1 MDLAFTEEQ
10 EAVRGLAR
18 EIFAGHATQ
27 DRLKEVEAGPDR
39 VDRALWAEL
48 ARANL
53 LGAGI
58 PENKGG
64 IGGGVIDLCLLLE
77 QAGATVAPVPLW
89 ETLMLGAQPVAR
101 FGSPEQHRT
110 LLERVI
116 GGGAFMTA
124 ALAEPD
130 ADDPRRPATT
140 ATWEGDA
147 WRLQG
152 TKASVPAGHVADR
165 IVVPAVADGGEPGL
179 FLLDPRAGGVDAHT
193 QRVTSG
199 EIALLLDLDGAA
211 VPEDD
216 VLVESGSEPDA
227 IGWLHDRALVGLCAL
242 QVGMAERALAL
253 TAEYLSGREQ
263 FGRPLAKFQ
272 AVQQRVADCYIDV
285 EAMRWTLWEAAWRLD
300 EGLPATQE
308 VAVAKFWA
316 ADGGHRV
323 LAAAQHL
330 HGGIGVD
337 IEYPLHRYTLRA
349 KQAELTLGGANL
361 QLARLGAAM
370 ALEGVR

>member
-18 EIFAGHATQ
+18 EIFSGHVTG
-27 DRLKEVEAGPDR
+27 DRLKEVEAGPER

-64 IGGGVIDLCLLLE
+64 IGGGLIELCLLLE
-77 QAGATVAPVPLW
+77 QAGASVAPVPLW
-89 ETLMLGAQPVAR
+89 ETLVLGAQPLAR
-101 FGSPEQHRT
+101 FGSTAQRTT
-110 LLERVI
+110 LLARVI
-116 GGGAFMTA
+116 GGDAFMTA
-124 ALAEPD
+124 ALAEPN
-130 ADDPRRPATT
+130 ADDPRRPTT
-140 ATWEGDA
+140 SAVWEGDA

-152 TKASVPAGHVADR
+152 RKTSVPAAHLADR
-165 IVVPAVADGGEPGL
+165 VVVPAVANGGGPGL
-179 FLLDPRAGGVDAHT
+179 FLLDPGAGGVDAHP

-199 EIALLLDLDGAA
+199 ELAALLELDGAA

-216 VLVESGSEPDA
+216 VLVEPGSEPEA
-227 IGWLHDRALVGLCAL
+227 IAWLHDRALVGLCAL
-242 QVGMAERALAL
+242 QVGLAERALAI

-285 EAMRWTLWEAAWRLD
+285 EAMRWTLWEAAWHLD
-300 EGLPATQE
+300 EGLPASQE

-316 ADGGHRV
+316 AEGGHRV
-323 LAAAQHL
+323 LAACQHL

-337 IEYPLHRYTLRA
+337 VEYPLHRYTLRG
-349 KQAELTLGGANL
+349 KQVELTLGGANL

-370 ALEGVR
+370 AAEGVQ